1 MLFNVEKCK
10 VIKICVIKIINVGY
24 DLDGFE
30 LISVNEEKVL
40 GVIVSNDLKW
50 RNIVRS
56 RNIRCS
62 VMYHIVSHY

>member
-10 VIKICVIKIINVGY
+10 VIKICVIKIISVGY

-50 RNIVRS
+50 EKH
-56 RNIRCS
+56 CEK
-62 VMYHIVSHY
+62 